1 MGAFPHIIYKIN
13 EKWIEDLYVRLE
25 TIALLEENINRTLFD
40 INDRNIFWIYF
51 PKQNKQSKNKQ
62 MG

>member
-13 EKWIEDLYVRLE
+13 EKWIKDLYVRLE

-51 PKQNKQSKNKQ
+51 PKQNKQSKNTQ

>member
-13 EKWIEDLYVRLE
+13 EKWIKDLYVRPE

-51 PKQNKQSKNKQ
+51 PKQK
-62 MG
+62 

>member
-40 INDRNIFWIYF
+40 IKHSNIF
-51 PKQNKQSKNKQ
+51 
-62 MG
+62 